1 MFRDTVTRRPD
12 GPLVSRKQE
21 SRDALLFPTIYTSQR
36 IKALLTLFLHIR
48 ASVYSVYKCIYK
60 NKSEIFSFTHRRDIK
75 IDLHNIISA
84 YDVKGHFE
92 AHQ

>member
-1 MFRDTVTRRPD
+1 MFRDTVTRRP
-12 GPLVSRKQE
+12 GNPLVSRKQE
-21 SRDALLFPTIYTSQR
+21 RRDTLLFPTVYTSQENKSAVN
-36 IKALLTLFLHIR
+36 IFFLYR

-60 NKSEIFSFTHRRDIK
+60 NKSEVFSFTYRRDIK